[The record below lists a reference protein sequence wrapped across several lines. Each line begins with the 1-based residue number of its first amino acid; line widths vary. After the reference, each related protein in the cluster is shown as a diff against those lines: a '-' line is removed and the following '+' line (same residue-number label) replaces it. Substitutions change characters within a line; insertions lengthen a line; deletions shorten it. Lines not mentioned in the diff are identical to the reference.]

1 MKVMKIKDLPEDF
14 QIVGLTLIVPK
25 EILKTNFELSPNMI
39 IKSGWNKGFWCI
51 KKEDDGRIYPV
62 FFKDFD
68 EVKEWK
74 VGLNEMQTLQ
84 LEGVKN
90 D

>member
-1 MKVMKIKDLPEDF
+1 MKLKDLPKDF
-14 QIVGLTLIVPK
+14 QLVGLTLIIPK
-25 EILKTNFELSPNMI
+25 YVRKVQPELLPKMI

-51 KKEDDGRIYPV
+51 KKEGDSRMYPV
-62 FFKDFD
+62 LFKDFD
-68 EVKEWK
+68 EVKEWR

-90 D
+90 E